1 MIPCEHVGTDCV
13 EWFHDQ
19 LDEIHTMAKPYLER
33 VVPMERITKEE
44 REELYRSPDREEF
57 HNKLTDTR

>member
-1 MIPCEHVGTDCV
+1 M